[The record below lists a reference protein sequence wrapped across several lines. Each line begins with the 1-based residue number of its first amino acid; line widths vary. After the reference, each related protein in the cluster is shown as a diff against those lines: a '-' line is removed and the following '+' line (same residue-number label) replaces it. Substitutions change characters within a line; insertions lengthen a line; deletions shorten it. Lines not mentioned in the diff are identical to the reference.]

1 MFCTRFHSPFAI
13 GWPVLG
19 ETISFK
25 LNRTCFSSHKT
36 FWLMFK
42 LIPVDEKILELKNAD
57 LSRWNGDS
65 CTLEQRPVAF
75 RVLEIAGEVLGFG
88 KSY

>member
-1 MFCTRFHSPFAI
+1 
-13 GWPVLG
+13 
-19 ETISFK
+19 
-25 LNRTCFSSHKT
+25 
-36 FWLMFK
+36 MFK